1 MIRLENLTKV
11 FRRNGNRSLVA
22 DNINAVFPT
31 GASVALLGRNGAG
44 KSTLL
49 RMIAG
54 TISPTYGRI
63 VSTGTISWPV
73 GFAGSFHPE
82 LTGAQNVRFVA
93 RIYGVDTDELISYVA
108 EFAEL
113 GAHFYQPFG
122 TYSSGMRSRLAMGT
136 SMGIKFDTYLV
147 DEVTSVGD
155 AEFRAKSQSVFAD
168 RMSQSGAVVVS
179 HSMGMVRSMCNMGA
193 VLDRGHLTLF
203 DDLEE
208 AIAHHESLL
217 NLPPAPARAR
227 QPGQATG
234 PAAIGQKRAA
244 GKLPPARPGT
254 ALPPR

>member
-11 FRRNGNRSLVA
+11 FRRNGNRTLVA

-49 RMIAG
+49 KMIAG
-54 TISPTYGRI
+54 TVAPTYGR
-63 VSTGTISWPV
+63 VMSTGTISWPV
-73 GFAGSFHPE
+73 GFAGSFHSE

-93 RIYGVDTDELISYVA
+93 RIYGVDTDELVSYVA
-108 EFAEL
+108 DFAEL
-113 GAHFYQPFG
+113 GAHYHQPFG

-136 SMGIKFDTYLV
+136 SMGIRFDTYLV

-155 AEFRAKSQSVFAD
+155 AEFRAKSQRVFAE
-168 RMSQSGAVVVS
+168 RMTKAGAVVVS
-179 HSMGMVRSMCNMGA
+179 HSMPMIRQMCNMGA

-203 DDLEE
+203 DDLEG
-208 AIAHHESLL
+208 AIAYHESLL
-217 NLPPAPARAR
+217 NVPSAKPVRA
-227 QPGQATG
+227 AAK
-234 PAAIGQKRAA
+234 PAAT
-244 GKLPPARPGT
+244 LPKPKPGA